1 MMYATGTLAHSTSG
15 NSALKST
22 PIRTIH
28 DKQHKPLNTELLI
41 SIDRK
46 RQHGNLWGRQTHKT
60 LIIYLYLYTN
70 KSSPIHTA
78 EIFKT
83 N

>member
-28 DKQHKPLNTELLI
+28 DKEHKALNTELF

-46 RQHGNLWGRQTHKT
+46 DSME
-60 LIIYLYLYTN
+60 IYGAD
-70 KSSPIHTA
+70 KHT
-78 EIFKT
+78 KL
-83 N
+83 